1 MPESISRP
9 GEEPSDTPPSAPASA
24 AAPPPEVELKRIPRP
39 ALPASGEPDAAL
51 AAGKTAKPK
60 HRARRGKK
68 KDAPATEAAKA
79 TGKKRGRSRKKAA
92 AEPVL
97 AAETVATPEQAVAVA
112 DPARAARSGVLAYV
126 PAIDG
131 LRALAVAAV
140 LLYHSGLGW
149 LPGGFLGV
157 EVFFVISGYL
167 ITSLLLADK
176 RENGHVS
183 LRGFW
188 KRRARRLLPAV
199 FTLIIATLVY
209 SVIFLPNEVAA
220 LRGNALA
227 GFFYVSNWY
236 QVFHQQSYFE
246 SLGRPSLLKHLWS
259 LGVEEQFYVI
269 WPVVFSLVLSRL
281 KPRYA
286 FALIL
291 AGAFASAGLMAYRF
305 DPASDPS
312 RIYYG
317 TDTRASGLLF
327 GAALAFV
334 WQTGN
339 LPARAS
345 GIFKQTADVWGI
357 VALIGLICFAA
368 MVSERDALLY
378 RGGFAIVGLATTVL
392 IAAAVHPDAGFL
404 RRVLGRQPLLWLGT
418 RSYSVYLWHW
428 PVFMLTRPGFDI
440 SMGEVP
446 VFAIRLAITAVLAE
460 LSYRLIEMPVRR
472 GAIGRL
478 VQSLRQSLK
487 NLRRPTFRRAGQVY
501 RPLAATGF
509 AGIGVLFLGLTVAS
523 AGPPTPQSYLAV
535 GQVQIVSWSQP
546 TPSPHQPGASPTPN
560 DLTSLL
566 PRPTRAAT
574 ASPTPTPAKS
584 TPSTA
589 PTRTQPPSA
598 VPTGTT
604 SPPETASPSPPPPLA
619 SPPSRVFALGDSVM
633 LGAAPS
639 MAAAI
644 PNLEVDAAVSRQ
656 VSNGIDILTERRDAG
671 TLGDVVIIHL
681 GTNGTFT
688 SGQFDDMMSIL
699 SGVQRVVFVNLKVPR
714 DWEGDDNSV
723 IADGVSRY
731 PNAVLVDWHDVGS
744 AHPEFFY
751 DDEIHVRPDGAEF
764 YAQLIAPDVR

>member
-1 MPESISRP
+1 LHADGKRD
-9 GEEPSDTPPSAPASA
+9 DTPA
-24 AAPPPEVELKRIPRP
+24 AE
-39 ALPASGEPDAAL
+39 G
-51 AAGKTAKPK
+51 TAKPSP
-60 HRARRGKK
+60 RAWRGAKKDTPKSPRSRSKK
-68 KDAPATEAAKA
+68 KI
-79 TGKKRGRSRKKAA
+79 

-97 AAETVATPEQAVAVA
+97 AAAVVAVPDEKA
-112 DPARAARSGVLAYV
+112 RVTDPAHAARSGILPYI

-167 ITSLLLADK
+167 ITSLLIADH
-176 RENGHVS
+176 RSNGHVS
-183 LRGFW
+183 LGGFW
-188 KRRARRLLPAV
+188 RRRARRLLPAV

-209 SVIFLPNEVAA
+209 SVIFLPGEVAA

-227 GFFYVSNWY
+227 GFLYASNWY
-236 QVFHQQSYFE
+236 QIFHEQSYFE

-259 LGVEEQFYVI
+259 LGVEEQFYLI
-269 WPVVFSLVLSRL
+269 WPVVFSLVLARI

-291 AGAFASAGLMAYRF
+291 AGALASSAIMAYKF

-334 WQTGN
+334 WQAGH

-345 GIFKQTADVWGI
+345 LLFKQTADVWGV

-368 MVSERDALLY
+368 TINERDALLF
-378 RGGFAIVGLATTVL
+378 RGGFVIVGIATTML
-392 IAAAVHPDAGFL
+392 LAAAVHPDASFL

-428 PVFMLTRPGFDI
+428 PVFMLTRPGFEV
-440 SMGEVP
+440 SMNEVP
-446 VFAIRLAITAVLAE
+446 VFALRLAITAVLAE
-460 LSYRLIEMPVRR
+460 ASYRLIEMPVRR
-472 GAIGRL
+472 GAISRL
-478 VQSLRQSLK
+478 LQSLRQSLRH
-487 NLRRPTFRRAGQVY
+487 LRRPSMHREGYQY

-509 AGIGVLFLGLTVAS
+509 AGVGVVFLGLTVAA
-523 AGPPTPQSYLAV
+523 AGPPAPPSYLAV
-535 GQVQIVSWSQP
+535 GDVHTLSWSQ
-546 TPSPHQPGASPTPN
+546 TTDSPSPSPARPTPN
-560 DLTSLL
+560 GLTSLL
-566 PRPTRAAT
+566 PRATPVVT
-574 ASPTPTPAKS
+574 ASPTPVPVTASPAPVK
-584 TPSTA
+584 
-589 PTRTQPPSA
+589 TQPAVVIPSETQ
-598 VPTGTT
+598 P
-604 SPPETASPSPPPPLA
+604 PPETASPSPPPPLA
-619 SPPSRVFALGDSVM
+619 SAPSRVFALGDSVM
-633 LGAAPS
+633 LGAVPS
-639 MAAAI
+639 MTAAI

-656 VSNGIDILTERRDAG
+656 VSSGIDILAARRDAG

-688 SGQFDDMMSIL
+688 SGQFDDMMGIL

-714 DWEGDDNSV
+714 DWEVEDNSV

-731 PNAVLVDWHDVGS
+731 PNAVLVDWHDSGD
-744 AHPEFFY
+744 AHPEFFW
-751 DDEIHVRPDGAEF
+751 DDEIHLRPEGADY
-764 YAQLIAPDVR
+764 YAQLIAPDAR